1 MDLSGWSLGW
11 GGNSYLTGQADLS
24 GILAPGACLLVGG
37 PTSDADNGSPVFDL
51 PLNFSPDIEN
61 SGDKA
66 DGVALFDVPS
76 SEVSTNTVPY
86 DAVVYGGANTSA
98 LLGSD
103 GAPAA
108 PHVADTWGGSSLLR
122 TASDTWEINENPT
135 PGLCP
140 VIQ

>member
-1 MDLSGWSLGW
+1 M
-11 GGNSYLTGQADLS
+11 N
-24 GILAPGACLLVGG
+24 
-37 PTSDADNGSPVFDL
+37 FD
-51 PLNFSPDIEN
+51 PDIEN

-66 DGVALFDVPS
+66 DGVALFDVPAAD
-76 SEVSTNTVPY
+76 VTVNTVPY
-86 DAVVYGGANTSA
+86 DAVVYGAANTSA

-108 PHVADTWGGSSLLR
+108 PDVADTWGGSSLFR
-122 TASDTWEINENPT
+122 STVDTWIINENPT